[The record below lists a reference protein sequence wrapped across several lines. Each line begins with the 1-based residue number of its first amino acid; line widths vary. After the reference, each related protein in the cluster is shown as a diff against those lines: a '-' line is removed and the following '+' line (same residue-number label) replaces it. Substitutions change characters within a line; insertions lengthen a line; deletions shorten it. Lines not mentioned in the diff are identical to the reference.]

1 MNRLLLSGDL
11 YQNRTVLQHR
21 RKLPISPG
29 FSESRAVEKSLSES
43 EIDSAGL
50 CFLFFFAF
58 AWGLFPRD
66 NGKPIGGHLSRSEQA
81 ISHGLG
87 TPVSEFSQVSVSY
100 LGIFEHKAFHFRH
113 RQILDKP
120 DHIPLAHTVVRTI

>member
-1 MNRLLLSGDL
+1 MIAWLAPLRAIIVTFGLVDFFGWVMNRLLLSGDL

-58 AWGLFPRD
+58 AWSLFPRD
-66 NGKPIGGHLSRSEQA
+66 KRKSICDD
-81 ISHGLG
+81 
-87 TPVSEFSQVSVSY
+87 F
-100 LGIFEHKAFHFRH
+100 
-113 RQILDKP
+113 
-120 DHIPLAHTVVRTI
+120 